1 MGSSNNKEG
10 MWGTCNYREYVTLS
24 RMVPQLLQLLKFRHL
39 SLYTVSVLNSFLRPI
54 GTLDGALT
62 LQLASTINNFMFIFD
77 LFKESDRAAQPHLH
91 C

>member
-1 MGSSNNKEG
+1 

-39 SLYTVSVLNSFLRPI
+39 SLYTVSVLNSFIRPI

-62 LQLASTINNFMFIFD
+62 L
-77 LFKESDRAAQPHLH
+77 
-91 C
+91 